1 MGCSSVDP
9 GERALMAS
17 KAKISPLAL
26 LFLLAVPLAMINTC
40 AFFLVLPDALHG
52 YCDFRQLY
60 TAGHMVLSGHSM
72 QVYDYE
78 ASRIAQNQVVSHGNG
93 ALPFNHLAYEA
104 LLFSL
109 LALLPYRVAYVVL
122 AIVNLGL
129 LAGCFR
135 ILRPYFGDLSELPRW
150 LPFLLPLGF
159 LPSTFAIGE
168 GQDSI
173 LLLMLAA
180 SSFILLER
188 GRERWAGAVLALTL
202 FKFQFALPIALLYLC
217 WKRWRFM
224 EGFILCGACVLAVSF
239 AMVGPAGAVIYAK
252 ELISMSARLS
262 ADGQVRYGI
271 RPELMMNLRGFVY
284 LIGHRILSASMI
296 QVITGVFSL
305 AVLLWAATQK
315 ASFPLAVTVAVL
327 VSYHCFVDD
336 AALLLIPLA
345 VIIGRKLFWM
355 ACSVLIIP
363 ELLLFAGHLVP
374 LAVIPL
380 LVMLAYLAKPPIDA
394 TNVTLKSFA
403 LADA

>member
-1 MGCSSVDP
+1 MP
-9 GERALMAS
+9 S
-17 KAKISPLAL
+17 KAEISPLAF
-26 LFLLAVPLAMINTC
+26 LFLLAVPLAMINTF
-40 AFFLVLPDALHG
+40 AFFLALPDALQGHW
-52 YCDFRQLY
+52 DFRQLY
-60 TAGHMVLSGHSM
+60 TAGHMVLSGHST

-78 ASRIAQNQVVSHGNG
+78 ASSVAQNQVVSRASG

-109 LALLPYRVAYVVL
+109 LALLPYRVAYVAL
-122 AIVNLGL
+122 AIVNFGL
-129 LAGCFR
+129 LAVCFR
-135 ILRPYFGDLSELPRW
+135 ILRPYLGDLSELPRW
-150 LPFLLPLGF
+150 LPFVLFLGF
-159 LPSTFAIGE
+159 LPSTFAISE

-173 LLLMLAA
+173 LLLILAA
-180 SSFILLER
+180 CSFQLLER
-188 GRERWAGAVLALTL
+188 GRDRWAGAVLALTL

-217 WKRWRFM
+217 WKRWRFV
-224 EGFILCGACVLAVSF
+224 EGFVLCGAGIVAVSF
-239 AMVGPAGAVIYAK
+239 AMVGLTGAVTYAK

-262 ADGQVRYGI
+262 ADGRVRYGI

-284 LIGHRILSASMI
+284 LIGHRILSGSAI
-296 QVITGVFSL
+296 QVITAVFSL
-305 AVLLWAATQK
+305 AVVLWAARRK

-327 VSYHCFVDD
+327 VSYHCFIDD

-345 VIIGRKLFWM
+345 VMIGRKSFWM

-363 ELLLFAGHLVP
+363 DVLLFADQLVP
-374 LAVIPL
+374 LGVIPL